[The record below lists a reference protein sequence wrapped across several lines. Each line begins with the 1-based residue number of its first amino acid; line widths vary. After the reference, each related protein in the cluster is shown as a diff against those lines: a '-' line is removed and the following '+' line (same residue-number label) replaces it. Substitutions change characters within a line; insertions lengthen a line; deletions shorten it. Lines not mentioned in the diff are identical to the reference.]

1 MGVFF
6 IFFPF
11 VYNMSM
17 LAEQQTFFDSPDQFK
32 QNIPTFQEVLR
43 QSRDTPM
50 ISKSTERYLDDLD
63 MQVHEESLS
72 SFLCMKTGIVYL
84 GSMGVFG
91 SYQVFRSIATYAATS
106 LIRGHQDN
114 WNLLPC

>member
-1 MGVFF
+1 
-6 IFFPF
+6 
-11 VYNMSM
+11 MSM

-63 MQVHEESLS
+63 
-72 SFLCMKTGIVYL
+72 I
-84 GSMGVFG
+84 
-91 SYQVFRSIATYAATS
+91 SI
-106 LIRGHQDN
+106 
-114 WNLLPC
+114 

>member
-1 MGVFF
+1 
-6 IFFPF
+6 
-11 VYNMSM
+11 MSM

-84 GSMGVFG
+84 GCKFFLKKSM
-91 SYQVFRSIATYAATS
+91 
-106 LIRGHQDN
+106 LIVI
-114 WNLLPC
+114 